1 MAYGNETNG
10 WLLDEA
16 RKEICLLYELKEGGE
31 YGSNIKA
38 AMGFSIKGLVQKF
51 FPETVDLKVL
61 FADPNKSNLLN
72 HIMSG
77 TVYDEKS
84 TKKQVHKGIN

>member
-1 MAYGNETNG
+1 MVFDKDFTHYATAYSFFSLISDLAYGNETNG

-51 FPETVDLKVL
+51 FPETVDIV
-61 FADPNKSNLLN
+61 N
-72 HIMSG
+72 IG
-77 TVYDEKS
+77 
-84 TKKQVHKGIN
+84 